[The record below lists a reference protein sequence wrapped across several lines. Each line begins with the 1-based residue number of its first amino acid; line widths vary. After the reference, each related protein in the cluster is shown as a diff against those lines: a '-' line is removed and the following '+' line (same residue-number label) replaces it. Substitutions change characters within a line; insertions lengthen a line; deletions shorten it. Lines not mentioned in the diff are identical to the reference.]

1 MCYHKNIQ
9 NSYCFVMFLYVLYL
23 RNRGKPASVYY
34 LKEMLERVK
43 GKGELSFNA
52 DGDVF
57 RNLGVFG
64 AESEGFGEFYGV
76 YNNVDV
82 LELECKIK
90 LLLW

>member
-1 MCYHKNIQ
+1 ML
-9 NSYCFVMFLYVLYL
+9 LYVLYL
-23 RNRGKPASVYY
+23 RNRGKVSSVYY
-34 LKEMLERVK
+34 LREMLERIGEV
-43 GKGELSFNA
+43 GKEGKELSFNA

-64 AESEGFGEFYGV
+64 VECEGFGEFYGV